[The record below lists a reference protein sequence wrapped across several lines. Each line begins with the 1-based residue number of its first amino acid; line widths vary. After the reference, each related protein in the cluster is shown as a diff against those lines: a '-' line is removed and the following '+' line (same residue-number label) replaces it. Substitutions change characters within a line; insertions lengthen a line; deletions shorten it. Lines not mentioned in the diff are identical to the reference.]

1 MFKSIITET
10 KNLLKNK
17 EVLTVDWLMQKNQ
30 QT

>member
-10 KNLLKNK
+10 KNLLKNE